1 MSDEQAE
8 ERRESA
14 IRGDDNTLS
23 PTLSRPQPHH
33 AYSADEAFIPS
44 PVAQATLQSSPV
56 PSYDQA
62 VNDDVQYAPIAREPE
77 ISEKPR
83 DTTQERDQERVQNGS
98 FIPQEP
104 NQKAIAAGRP
114 ALGRRAL
121 TSELSVD
128 NLRDRLSLRR
138 STTMGTHHSSLR
150 QQATNGTGRTGSSD
164 SSRDE
169 EEAEIERLMTKM
181 FGQGRQDNSEEEKTR
196 HVGVTWKHLTVK
208 GEGLGAAI
216 QPTVGQLFLGP
227 FKKIVNLLNKNKKTG
242 AGTPVKT
249 IIDDFSGVIKPAEM
263 VLVLGRPGSGCSTF
277 LKVLGNQRAGFKSVD
292 GTVCYGGVSA
302 ETMQKKFRGEVLY
315 NPEDDLHYATLSVK
329 RTLQFALRTRT
340 PGKESRLDGET
351 RKGYVAEFLTTVTKL
366 FWIEHTMKTF
376 VGNES
381 VRGVSG
387 GERKRVSIAEAMIT
401 KASTQMWDNSTKG
414 LDASTALEY
423 VKSIRTLTNMTKI
436 STAVALYQAG
446 ESLYQAFDKV
456 ILLDGGKCCYYGSTD
471 DAAEYFE
478 RLGFERPARWTTADF
493 LTSVTDE
500 HERRVKEGWE
510 DKIPKTPEEFDR
522 AFKGSDAE
530 KKVRFSFQLLCLQVG
545 VVEVSLCTR
554 ISRVPS
560 LSYSCV
566 AVRHSPTSISPSP
579 PSIWHFILLTRNCR
593 TGKRSKNSNP
603 QSKNN
608 AASARPK
615 HQKPP
620 KRKTTRSPSPNKY
633 SPAQTVNS
641 GSCSA
646 TDNPLSENGAAFYSK
661 V

>member
-1 MSDEQAE
+1 MLF
-8 ERRESA
+8 RSA
-14 IRGDDNTLS
+14 
-23 PTLSRPQPHH
+23 PHH
-33 AYSADEAFIPS
+33 AYSADLAFIPS
-44 PVAQATLQSSPV
+44 PVAQATLQRSPV
-56 PSYDQA
+56 PSYEQA
-62 VNDDVQYAPIAREPE
+62 VNDIGYAPIIGGSE
-77 ISEKPR
+77 ISETPR
-83 DTTQERDQERVQNGS
+83 EPAQERGDESQQNGS

-104 NQKAIAAGRP
+104 SQKAIAAGRP
-114 ALGRRAL
+114 ALGRRAH

-128 NLRDRLSLRR
+128 GLRERLSLRR
-138 STTMGTHHSSLR
+138 STTIGTHHSSLR
-150 QQATNGTGRTGSSD
+150 REATHRSGSSD

-227 FKKIVNLLNKNKKTG
+227 FKKLGSLLNKNKKMG
-242 AGTPVKT
+242 SGPPVKT
-249 IIDDFSGVIKPAEM
+249 IIDDFSGVIKPGEM

-351 RKGYVAEFLTTVTKL
+351 RKGYVAEFLKTVTKL

-414 LDASTALEY
+414 LGMLISFSTSEM
-423 VKSIRTLTNMTKI
+423 KSEVRSCAPLPI
-436 STAVALYQAG
+436 STSLQPINRPSAPLNFTLAPSFGAQLSRALHRMTSRTK
-446 ESLYQAFDKV
+446 SL
-456 ILLDGGKCCYYGSTD
+456 
-471 DAAEYFE
+471 E
-478 RLGFERPARWTTADF
+478 
-493 LTSVTDE
+493 
-500 HERRVKEGWE
+500 
-510 DKIPKTPEEFDR
+510 PK
-522 AFKGSDAE
+522 KG
-530 KKVRFSFQLLCLQVG
+530 LH
-545 VVEVSLCTR
+545 
-554 ISRVPS
+554 SR
-560 LSYSCV
+560 
-566 AVRHSPTSISPSP
+566 
-579 PSIWHFILLTRNCR
+579 
-593 TGKRSKNSNP
+593 
-603 QSKNN
+603 
-608 AASARPK
+608 
-615 HQKPP
+615 
-620 KRKTTRSPSPNKY
+620 
-633 SPAQTVNS
+633 
-641 GSCSA
+641 
-646 TDNPLSENGAAFYSK
+646 
-661 V
+661 